1 MHRFLLDFLKLFILN
16 RLYLPGILLITFVFT
31 LSLSLSVGDL
41 LVEFVV
47 DSRVDKLTHVNLDK
61 AIGRAIR

>member
-1 MHRFLLDFLKLFILN
+1 MHRFLLNFLKLLILN
-16 RLYLPGILLITFVFT
+16 RLYLPCILLITFVFT

-47 DSRVDKLTHVNLDK
+47 DSRTNKLTHVNLDK
-61 AIGRAIR
+61 AIGRTVR

>member
-1 MHRFLLDFLKLFILN
+1 MHRFLLDFLKLLILN

-31 LSLSLSVGDL
+31 LSLSLSVRDL